1 MQDKEYFRPLHK
13 QIEHGGAESMFYD
26 LQLMELGDWHPRDIP
41 EALLRGSA
49 LRKQQEHTLPAME
62 QWYVMLLHDGRL
74 PGALSNKPNTAFT
87 SRLRDDAKER
97 VPRLKFDLSDVM
109 LKDFLT
115 DPERIGIVC
124 EKYRANTANGWTFP
138 PLDEARSR

>member
-1 MQDKEYFRPLHK
+1 
-13 QIEHGGAESMFYD
+13 
-26 LQLMELGDWHPRDIP
+26 
-41 EALLRGSA
+41 
-49 LRKQQEHTLPAME
+49 ME

-97 VPRLKFDLSDVM
+97 VPRLKWDLSDVM

-138 PLDEARSR
+138 PLDEARAAWVRKYGPTDWQNPDAVEWYSASKPKPVAAAPAPAPQPVKVFTFRR